1 MVKFGI
7 DLLLWTD
14 KFDSESVE
22 LIPMVG
28 NMGFDAVEIPIF
40 DPDTVDIKSTEK
52 ALRESGLDVLG
63 CVIMAPGRDT
73 ISDDPDERRNAVE
86 YLRRCV
92 DIVSDLGGNTL
103 VGPMY
108 SVVGKLVGRGRTEE
122 EWRRAV
128 EGLREVAEYAEPKG
142 VMLAL
147 EPLNRFETYFI
158 NTASDMIKLVREID
172 HPNAGILLDTFHMN
186 IEEKDPPGAIRQAGE
201 LLAHLHCSEND
212 RGVPGTGHVDW
223 DGIFRALSEIGY
235 DRYVVLESFVPGI
248 EEIAKAA
255 AIWRDINPSAEA
267 FAKEGLDFL
276 KKMAERWMKER

>member
-28 NMGFDAVEIPIF
+28 DMGFDAVEIPIF
-40 DPDTVDIKSTEK
+40 DPDTVDIKATGR
-52 ALRESGLDVLG
+52 ALRESGLDMLG
-63 CVIMAPGRDT
+63 CVIMAPGRDM
-73 ISDDPDERRNAVE
+73 ISDDPDERRNAAE
-86 YLRRCV
+86 YLKRCV
-92 DIVSDLGGNTL
+92 DILSDLGGDLL

-108 SVVGKLVGRGRTEE
+108 SVVGKLVGRGRTQE

-128 EGLREVAEYAEPKG
+128 EGLREIAEYAGPRG
-142 VMLAL
+142 VILAL

-158 NTASDMIKLVREID
+158 NTASDMIKLVKEID
-172 HPNAGILLDTFHMN
+172 HPNARILLDTFHMN
-186 IEEKDPPGAIRQAGE
+186 IEEKDPPGAVRKAGE

-223 DGIFRALSEIGY
+223 DGIFKALAEIGY
-235 DRYVVLESFVPGI
+235 DRYIVLESFVPGI

-267 FAKEGLDFL
+267 FAKEGLSFL
-276 KKMAERWMKER
+276 RKMAERWMKGR